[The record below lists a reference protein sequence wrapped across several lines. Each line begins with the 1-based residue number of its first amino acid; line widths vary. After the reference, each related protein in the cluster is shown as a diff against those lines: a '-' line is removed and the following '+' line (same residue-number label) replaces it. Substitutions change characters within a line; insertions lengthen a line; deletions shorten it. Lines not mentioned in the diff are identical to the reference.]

1 MKNSELYKEKTG
13 KNGFYSIQ
21 AISNIPSIIQYG
33 ILSNE
38 NAQSIVHKSIA
49 LQDVQQKRD
58 NVKIPNGMKLHQYA
72 NLYFDFWNPMLSKLR
87 SKNNEICIL
96 KIDATILDISNV
108 IVSDRNATSNYV
120 NFYTAKEGISILNFK
135 KIFDKYWVVPDYFEA
150 LENKAVKCAEILVP
164 NVVPFDYIIAV
175 AVINEKNANILKQQ
189 GMNKRIIVQPSAFFG
204 GNEDE
209 N

>member
-108 IVSDRNATSNYV
+108 IVSDRNAASNYV